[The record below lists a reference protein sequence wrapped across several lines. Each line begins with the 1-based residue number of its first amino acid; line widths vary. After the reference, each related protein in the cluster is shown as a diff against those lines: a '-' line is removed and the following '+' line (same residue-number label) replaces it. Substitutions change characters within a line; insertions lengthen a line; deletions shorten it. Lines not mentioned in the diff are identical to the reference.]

1 MRYYGGVNLGTSGLI
16 VAYKAA
22 AADAIGH
29 AEIVT
34 RQVEE
39 MVEYHFSY
47 PLMNQVMRI
56 VKEMNPR
63 VVEQQFDNTCSIK
76 LAIRKSLA
84 DELRS
89 KLAKLL

>member
-1 MRYYGGVNLGTSGLI
+1 
-16 VAYKAA
+16 
-22 AADAIGH
+22 
-29 AEIVT
+29 
-34 RQVEE
+34 
-39 MVEYHFSY
+39 
-47 PLMNQVMRI
+47 MNQVMRI

-76 LAIRKSLA
+76 LAIRKSMA